1 MASLLTNFLFI
12 FIGANSEPRRN
23 TKSNVT
29 KKHGFNYLIGLEIK
43 MTEMNQT
50 TLLYDIALYKGDLFK
65 SLLNSAPVIV
75 IPVLPQP
82 GSAVLLLLTPSWYL
96 PGFQSAE
103 TTEIK
108 REESKCKKQE
118 RKGQKTKT
126 KTKTKDLITILEAIL
141 SLGNRVRN
149 ENLMS
154 SNVRK
159 TAVLK
164 KVGIVN

>member
-1 MASLLTNFLFI
+1 MHLC
-12 FIGANSEPRRN
+12 

-29 KKHGFNYLIGLEIK
+29 TQPIAKKHGFNDTNESDHLK
-43 MTEMNQT
+43 
-50 TLLYDIALYKGDLFK
+50 LYGIALYKGDLFK
-65 SLLNSAPVIV
+65 SLLKSAPVIV
-75 IPVLPQP
+75 IPVLPQL
-82 GSAVLLLLTPSWYL
+82 GSVVLLLLTPSWYL

-108 REESKCKKQE
+108 EEESKSKKQE
-118 RKGQKTKT
+118 RRDEKTKT
-126 KTKTKDLITILEAIL
+126 KTKTEDLITVFEAIL